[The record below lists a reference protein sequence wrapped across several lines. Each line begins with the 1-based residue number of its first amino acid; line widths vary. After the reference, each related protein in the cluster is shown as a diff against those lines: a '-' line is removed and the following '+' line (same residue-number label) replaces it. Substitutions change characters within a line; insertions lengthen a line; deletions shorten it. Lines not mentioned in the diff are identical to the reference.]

1 MGKDQNELLRE
12 VLDARQEVD
21 RLDALLSKAKEV
33 KEQSEAALVEQMD
46 ADEIKSFKS
55 TVYNVNCTRTEQLYV
70 SIDKEKKDEAFR
82 WIEEDCGMPELLK
95 LNIHNKTLSS
105 LIGNKLKKGEEIPS
119 ELFKYFFRP
128 SITITAS
135 K

>member
-70 SIDKEKKDEAFR
+70 SIDKEKKEEAFR
-82 WIEEDCGMPELLK
+82 YIEEDLGRGDALK

-105 LIGNKLKKGEEIPS
+105 IIGEMLKKGEHVPQ
-119 ELFKYFFRP
+119 ELFKYFFKP
-128 SITITAS
+128 SITITVS